1 MTEVQQRGGA
11 VESALAPHA
20 PEDTAALTWLA
31 DAGEL
36 ASPLVHEV
44 NNFLNAILLQAAV
57 VEAKTPE
64 LRDDW
69 EEIRRQARGVAALAQ
84 LWQQRRRPHLA
95 MQPVDVNETVAAV
108 IVEMSRAEPEAPPRP
123 ILKATSP
130 GQANGQNHADNG
142 EVRVL
147 LGLAPQL
154 PPVAAA
160 APDLQ
165 RLCRFLFSQA
175 AAGAVVRGRE
185 IKVQTQKQHGKV
197 VLRVE
202 DAGLAAPPE
211 QLDRFFDPS
220 VSGREGTDRL
230 ELAACKSLVK
240 RLRGGIR
247 AEPSA
252 AGGVA
257 VVVELPVA

>member
-1 MTEVQQRGGA
+1 MQVQQRGGA
-11 VESALAPHA
+11 VDSALVPHA
-20 PEDTAALTWLA
+20 AEDTAALTWLA

-95 MQPVDVNETVAAV
+95 VQGVDVNETVAAV
-108 IVEMSRAEPEAPPRP
+108 IVEMSRAEPDAPSRP
-123 ILKATSP
+123 VLKVAAA
-130 GQANGQNHADNG
+130 GHANGQNEANNG
-142 EVRVL
+142 DVRVL

-165 RLCRFLFSQA
+165 RLCRYLFSHA
-175 AAGAVVRGRE
+175 AAAAVLRGRE
-185 IKVQTQKQHGKV
+185 INVQTQKQHGKV
-197 VLRVE
+197 MLRVE
-202 DAGLAAPPE
+202 DAGLAVTPE
-211 QLDRFFDPS
+211 QLDRLFDPS

-230 ELAACKSLVK
+230 ELAACKSLIK
-240 RLRGGIR
+240 RLRGSIR
-247 AEPSA
+247 AEASA